1 MNFKMCGRFYLD
13 TFPQSIVEALIDA
26 EIGFTSH
33 GQVYPTNEVAV
44 AIRTD
49 NGNEF
54 AQMKWG
60 WERSFSKKP
69 LINTRSAEAW
79 GKKTWS
85 KAMVENRCIIPAS
98 GFFEWDQ
105 NQSKGKRDRYKISPS
120 NADGF
125 ALGGLYEVN
134 RETGEMFMSILT
146 TAPNNKMGKIHHRM
160 PVLLE
165 QDEFN
170 RWFASEDR
178 AEVEQIMRPAQDDWI
193 DVRLDA

>member
-1 MNFKMCGRFYLD
+1 MCGRFYLD

-26 EIGFTSH
+26 EMAFVPRE
-33 GQVYPTNEVAV
+33 QVYPTNEVAV

-54 AQMKWG
+54 VQMKWG
-60 WERSFSKKP
+60 WERSFSKQP

-85 KAMVENRCIIPAS
+85 KAMYASRCIIPAS

-105 NQSKGKRDRYKISPS
+105 NQPKGKRDCYRISPS
-120 NADGF
+120 KADGF
-125 ALGGLYEVN
+125 AFGGLYEIN
-134 RETGEMFMSILT
+134 SETGEMFMSILT
-146 TAPNNKMGKIHHRM
+146 TAPNKKMEKIHHRM
-160 PVLLE
+160 PVILD

-170 RWFASEDR
+170 NWFDSEDR
-178 AEVEQIMRPAQDDWI
+178 AEVEQIMQTANEDWI